1 MIIGCLE
8 GSTSNDFYIKMGG
21 KIDYKTECT
30 IGEKN
35 YIENIYYFDNIK
47 LLLIDENMLDDE
59 KNLIQ

>member
-47 LLLIDENMLDDE
+47 LLLID
-59 KNLIQ
+59 